1 MDHDY
6 SKSFLETQKLIESL
20 EQWVRE
26 NHPSVVDS
34 KQHSTSTF
42 EYESAVLDSQRD
54 ERILTSC
61 DLCGND

>member
-1 MDHDY
+1 MDQDY
-6 SKSFLETQKLIESL
+6 SKSVLETQKLIESL

-34 KQHSTSTF
+34 TF
-42 EYESAVLDSQRD
+42 EYESAFLDSQRD